1 MRYLNKAL
9 GKDKPMEIM
18 EDNQGVIALVKNPYL
33 YERSKYIDILYHYT
47 RDLQAKGMIIT
58 IYIPTK

>member
-1 MRYLNKAL
+1 
-9 GKDKPMEIM
+9 MEIM